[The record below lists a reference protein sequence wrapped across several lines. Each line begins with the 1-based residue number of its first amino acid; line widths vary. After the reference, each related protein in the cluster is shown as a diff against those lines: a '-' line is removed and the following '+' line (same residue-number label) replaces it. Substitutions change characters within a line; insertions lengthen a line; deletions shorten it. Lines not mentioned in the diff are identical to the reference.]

1 MVSSVFSPEVVS
13 LALAP
18 AALIERMRGPKFSTL
33 SRMREYIAQSCP
45 TISEK
50 PPSRPVKDRQSF
62 FGPLKRRKRQPPR
75 RQFTLKSVN
84 VSEAHA
90 VCPLGEKNEVSVAER
105 RVAE

>member
-50 PPSRPVKDRQSF
+50 PPSRPAGKNRKSF
-62 FGPLKRRKRQPPR
+62 FCPRKRRKRQPPR

-90 VCPLGEKNEVSVAER
+90 VCPLGEKNEVRGYEKGG
-105 RVAE
+105 E